1 MDTRDGERTAP
12 QQALQPRTPL
22 DRALAEEPPHRLPE
36 PDRSLLYLHFEG
48 LDGANYSAVG
58 RSLERLSRRLWGS
71 PTLVPLGSS
80 DFALTLEG
88 WSAVRCQQLC
98 GVLER
103 AFEGGL
109 RRLGEGVRMQVWVE
123 AVGRPRRVERQ

>member
-1 MDTRDGERTAP
+1 MDTRDGDRTAP
-12 QQALQPRTPL
+12 QQVLPRTFLDPAFADTPL
-22 DRALAEEPPHRLPE
+22 PRLPE
-36 PDRSLLYLHFEG
+36 ADRSLLYLHFEG

-71 PTLVPLGSS
+71 PTLVPLGAS

-98 GVLER
+98 GILER

-109 RRLGEGVRMQVWVE
+109 QRLGEGVRMQVRVE